1 MVEIHKYIRK
11 YYLSDFDY
19 EILSEDEIRFAKM
32 QDFLQVRSYKLIR
45 ALEMYWA
52 DYQEAAQ
59 VIMQTMKNE
68 EMVTERERME
78 KITEQVEEEEKETK

>member
-1 MVEIHKYIRK
+1 M
-11 YYLSDFDY
+11 SDFDY